1 MRLEFFI
8 GRWTLP
14 QKHLRSAKLL
24 TRIANR
30 PRASIAFQPDGCGLE
45 RTRVGMRVIEG
56 YGRVK

>member
-30 PRASIAFQPDGCGLE
+30 PRETLIKSSLSTGSMDKVVPA
-45 RTRVGMRVIEG
+45 
-56 YGRVK
+56 